1 LRHSIFIKSA
11 CVTGLITIFKDKQGM
26 KRLVF
31 LIVGMMFVV
40 GTYSSVFAARLI
52 IGSTPGGAAVMLDT
66 ASCGLTPATI
76 DNVIPGQHS
85 VILKK
90 KGYYSKKMTI
100 TVTSDSV
107 QQLTVNLIRP
117 GSVVLYSD
125 PPGARCFMDTIQIGT
140 TPFETAKLKPGDY
153 GIRFE
158 LLHYTSVQQ
167 RVKIADGRCDTVR
180 VLLSMDKAYQD
191 SVFSAVKHQDS
202 ENKKVRG
209 IVKYAVIGLF
219 AILALV
225 VVGFESS
232 QPK

>member
-1 LRHSIFIKSA
+1 
-11 CVTGLITIFKDKQGM
+11 M
-26 KRLVF
+26 KRLIF
-31 LIVGMMFVV
+31 LIVGMMFVA
-40 GTYSSVFAARLI
+40 GMNSSVFAIRLS
-52 IGSTPGGAAVMLDT
+52 IGSTPDGAAVMLDT
-66 ASCGLTPATI
+66 ASCGLTPATV
-76 DNVIPGQHS
+76 DNVIPGQHT

-100 TVTSDSV
+100 TVTSDSM
-107 QQLTVNLIRP
+107 QQLSVNLTRP

-125 PPGARCFMDTIQIGT
+125 PPGARCFMDTLQIGT

-158 LLHYTSVQQ
+158 LPHYTSVQQ
-167 RVKIADGRCDTVR
+167 RVKIADGHCDTVR
-180 VLLSMDKAYQD
+180 VVLSIDKAYQD
-191 SVFSAVKHQDS
+191 SVSRSAKQQES
-202 ENKKVRG
+202 ENKKARG

-225 VVGFESS
+225 VIGFESS